1 MKINKKLI
9 IFIPILVA
17 VLVFIGVYL
26 YYYSEDIN
34 SLTVTDKN
42 WIEENIQSLVDIEVV
57 SDYPIYG
64 EKNGVFDDFIS
75 GFENATGIE
84 FNRISYLKEGMS
96 NTNSYR
102 FRVLSNS
109 DELTEKDLLINED
122 VYVLISLSSTALKN
136 YDHISDF
143 SNLKIGVLNVDFDD
157 INYYMSSGSNLTYK
171 SYDDSDKLFA
181 ALDNGS
187 VNTIVVPHI
196 MYLNKILD
204 GTKNYRID
212 YTLSEMSKRL
222 VLTLSKDDSKLNDI
236 LEKYFNSWK
245 NNSFVSVYNS
255 ELFDFYINSKG
266 ITDSVKKELQA
277 ETYTYGY
284 VENYPY
290 EVVVDG
296 EFYGIAAEYINRIN
310 RLSGIDF
317 EYKKY
322 DTVEDLLKAVKNK
335 EVDIYFNY
343 YDVAGAD
350 YKEVNST
357 FIEEFVVLAR
367 TKDSHV
373 VGSFEAL
380 KGKNVSMLKGTS
392 LLNYFKDNSKSNIK
406 EFDSYEDMLSKS
418 GNNILVIDREVYTY
432 YKNSKFKDYEILYS
446 NCIPKNYSFMIIAE
460 EENFYEMFNYT
471 VSTNSYYRYRNTA
484 LMDLNNDSII
494 RTNSFEEL
502 YVVILILILVPILFF
517 IAVYIL
523 LKRKSVVKKVRKEE
537 RRKYTDNLTS
547 LKNRSYLNLNMEAW
561 NKSEK
566 YPQAIVM
573 IDLNNVKYVN
583 DNYGHEAGDGLIV
596 QAASTLVNTQ
606 LENSEI
612 IRTDGNEFLIYL
624 VGYSEKQVDIYTKK
638 LTKEFKELPYGFGA
652 AVGYSMITDGM
663 KTIDDAINE
672 ATLEMRTDKE
682 DYK

>member
-9 IFIPILVA
+9 IFIPIFVA
-17 VLVFIGVYL
+17 IAVFIGVYL

-42 WIEENIQSLVDIEVV
+42 WIEENVTSLVDIEVI

-64 EKNGVFDDFIS
+64 EGEGVFDSFIS
-75 GFENATGIE
+75 GFENATGVE
-84 FNRISYLKEGMS
+84 FNKVTYVKEGTP
-96 NTNSYR
+96 NTKSYR
-102 FRVLSNS
+102 FRVLSSN
-109 DELTEKDLLINED
+109 EKLTEKDLLINED
-122 VYVLISLSSTALKN
+122 VYILVSLESRN
-136 YDHISDF
+136 YDHISDL
-143 SNLKIGVLNVDFDD
+143 NKLVVGVLAADLEDVS
-157 INYYMSSGSNLTYK
+157 YYMSSGTNLTYK
-171 SYDDSDKLFA
+171 SYASSEDLFS
-181 ALDNGS
+181 ALNNGS
-187 VNTIVVPHI
+187 VNTIVIPHI
-196 MYLNKILD
+196 MYLNKILSSD
-204 GTKNYRID
+204 TNYYIN
-212 YTLSEMSKRL
+212 YTLSEMSKS
-222 VLTLSKDDSKLNDI
+222 VVFTLSDTNSKLNDI
-236 LEKYFNSWK
+236 FVKYFNSWK

-255 ELFDFYINSKG
+255 ELFDFYVNSKG

-277 ETYTYGY
+277 ETYVYGY
-284 VENYPY
+284 VENSPY
-290 EVVVDG
+290 EIVVDDN
-296 EFYGIAAEYINRIN
+296 FYGIAAEYVNRIN
-310 RLSGIDF
+310 RLSGVDF

-322 DTVEDLLKAVKNK
+322 DSVEDLKKAIDKK
-335 EVDIYFNY
+335 EIDIYFNY
-343 YDVAGAD
+343 YDVAGKD

-357 FIEEFVVLAR
+357 FIEEYVVLAR

-373 VGSFEAL
+373 VGSFQAL
-380 KGKNVSMLKGTS
+380 KGKDISMLANTA

-406 EFDSYEDMLSKS
+406 EFNDYNEMLSKS
-418 GNNILVIDREVYTY
+418 DNNILVIDKEVYTY
-432 YKNSKFKDYEILYS
+432 YKNSKFKDYEVLYS
-446 NCIPKNYSFMIIAE
+446 DCIPKNYSFMIVAE
-460 EENFYEMFNYT
+460 EENFYDMFNYT
-471 VSTNSYYRYRNTA
+471 ISTNSYYRYRNAA
-484 LMDLNNDSII
+484 LIDLNSDNIL

-502 YVVILILILVPILFF
+502 YVVILVLILVPVLFF
-517 IAVYIL
+517 IAIYIL
-523 LKRKSVVKKVRKEE
+523 FKRKSVVKKVRKEE

-624 VGYSEKQVDIYTKK
+624 VGYSEKQVEIYTKK
-638 LTKEFKELPYGFGA
+638 LTKEFKDLPYGFGA
-652 AVGYSMITDGM
+652 AIGYSMITDGM

>member
-9 IFIPILVA
+9 IFIPIFVA
-17 VLVFIGVYL
+17 IAVFIGVYL

-42 WIEENIQSLVDIEVV
+42 WIEENVTSLVDIEVI

-64 EKNGVFDDFIS
+64 EGEGVFDSFIS
-75 GFENATGIE
+75 GFENATGVE
-84 FNRISYLKEGMS
+84 FNKVTYVKEGTP
-96 NTNSYR
+96 NTKSYR
-102 FRVLSNS
+102 FRVLSSN
-109 DELTEKDLLINED
+109 EKLTEKDLLINED
-122 VYVLISLSSTALKN
+122 VYILVSLESRN
-136 YDHISDF
+136 YDHISDL
-143 SNLKIGVLNVDFDD
+143 NKLVVGVLAADLEDVS
-157 INYYMSSGSNLTYK
+157 YYMSSGTNLTYK
-171 SYDDSDKLFA
+171 SYASSEDLFS
-181 ALDNGS
+181 ALNNGS

-196 MYLNKILD
+196 MYLNKILSSD
-204 GTKNYRID
+204 TNYYIN
-212 YTLSEMSKRL
+212 YTLSEMSKS
-222 VLTLSKDDSKLNDI
+222 VVFTLSDTNSKLNDI
-236 LEKYFNSWK
+236 FVKYFNSWK

-255 ELFDFYINSKG
+255 ELFDFYVNSKG

-277 ETYTYGY
+277 ETYVYGY
-284 VENYPY
+284 VENSPY
-290 EVVVDG
+290 EIVVDDN
-296 EFYGIAAEYINRIN
+296 FYGIAAEYVNRIN
-310 RLSGIDF
+310 RLSGVDF

-322 DTVEDLLKAVKNK
+322 DSVEDLKKAIDKK
-335 EVDIYFNY
+335 EIDIYFNY
-343 YDVAGAD
+343 YDVAGKD

-357 FIEEFVVLAR
+357 FIEEYVVLAR

-373 VGSFEAL
+373 VGSFQAL
-380 KGKNVSMLKGTS
+380 KGKDISMLANTA

-406 EFDSYEDMLSKS
+406 EFNDYNEMLSKS
-418 GNNILVIDREVYTY
+418 DNNILVIDKEVYTY
-432 YKNSKFKDYEILYS
+432 YKNSKFKDYEVLYS
-446 NCIPKNYSFMIIAE
+446 NCIPKNYSFMIVAE
-460 EENFYEMFNYT
+460 EENFYDMFNYT
-471 VSTNSYYRYRNTA
+471 ISTNSYYRYRNAA
-484 LMDLNNDSII
+484 LIDLNSDNIL

-502 YVVILILILVPILFF
+502 YVVILVLILVPVLFF
-517 IAVYIL
+517 IAIYIL
-523 LKRKSVVKKVRKEE
+523 FKRKSVVKKVRKEE

-547 LKNRSYLNLNMEAW
+547 LKNRSYLNLNMDAW

-624 VGYSEKQVDIYTKK
+624 VGYSEKQVEIYTKK
-638 LTKEFKELPYGFGA
+638 LTKEFKDLPYGFGA
-652 AVGYSMITDGM
+652 AIGYSMITDGM

>member
-9 IFIPILVA
+9 IFIPIFVA
-17 VLVFIGVYL
+17 IAVFIGVYL

-42 WIEENIQSLVDIEVV
+42 WIEENVTSLVDIEVI

-64 EKNGVFDDFIS
+64 EGEGVFDSFIS
-75 GFENATGIE
+75 GFENATGVE
-84 FNRISYLKEGMS
+84 FNKVTYVKEGTP
-96 NTNSYR
+96 NTKSYR
-102 FRVLSNS
+102 FRVLSSN
-109 DELTEKDLLINED
+109 EKLTEKDLLINED
-122 VYVLISLSSTALKN
+122 VYILVSLESRN
-136 YDHISDF
+136 YDHISDL
-143 SNLKIGVLNVDFDD
+143 NKLVVGVLAADLEDVS
-157 INYYMSSGSNLTYK
+157 YYMSSGTNLTYK
-171 SYDDSDKLFA
+171 SYASSEDLFS
-181 ALDNGS
+181 ALNNGS

-196 MYLNKILD
+196 MYLNKILSSD
-204 GTKNYRID
+204 TNYYIN
-212 YTLSEMSKRL
+212 YTLSEMSKS
-222 VLTLSKDDSKLNDI
+222 VVFTLSDTNSKLNDI
-236 LEKYFNSWK
+236 FVKYFNSWK

-255 ELFDFYINSKG
+255 ELFDFYVNSKG

-277 ETYTYGY
+277 ETYVYGY
-284 VENYPY
+284 VENSPY
-290 EVVVDG
+290 EIVVDDN
-296 EFYGIAAEYINRIN
+296 FYGIAAEYVNIIN
-310 RLSGIDF
+310 RLSGVDF

-322 DTVEDLLKAVKNK
+322 DSVEDLKKAIDKK
-335 EVDIYFNY
+335 EIDIYFNY
-343 YDVAGAD
+343 YDVAGKD

-357 FIEEFVVLAR
+357 FIEEYVVLAR

-373 VGSFEAL
+373 VGSFQAL
-380 KGKNVSMLKGTS
+380 KGKDISMLANTA

-406 EFDSYEDMLSKS
+406 EFNDYNEMLSKS
-418 GNNILVIDREVYTY
+418 DNNILVIDKEVYTY
-432 YKNSKFKDYEILYS
+432 YKNSKFKDYEVLYS
-446 NCIPKNYSFMIIAE
+446 NCIPKNYSFMIVAE
-460 EENFYEMFNYT
+460 EENFYDMFNYT
-471 VSTNSYYRYRNTA
+471 ISTNSYYRYRNAA
-484 LMDLNNDSII
+484 LIDLNSDNIL

-502 YVVILILILVPILFF
+502 YVVILVLILVPVLFF
-517 IAVYIL
+517 IAIYIL
-523 LKRKSVVKKVRKEE
+523 FKRKSVVKKVRKEE

-547 LKNRSYLNLNMEAW
+547 LKNRSYLNLNMDAW

-624 VGYSEKQVDIYTKK
+624 VGYSEKQVEIYTKK
-638 LTKEFKELPYGFGA
+638 LTKEFKDLPYGFGA
-652 AVGYSMITDGM
+652 AIGYSMITDGM

>member
-9 IFIPILVA
+9 IFIPIFVA
-17 VLVFIGVYL
+17 IAVFIGVYL

-42 WIEENIQSLVDIEVV
+42 WIEENVTSLVDIEVI

-64 EKNGVFDDFIS
+64 EGEGVFDSFIS
-75 GFENATGIE
+75 GFENATGVE
-84 FNRISYLKEGMS
+84 FNKVTYVKEGTP
-96 NTNSYR
+96 NTKSYR
-102 FRVLSNS
+102 FRVLSSN
-109 DELTEKDLLINED
+109 EKLTEKDLLINED
-122 VYVLISLSSTALKN
+122 VYILVSLESRN
-136 YDHISDF
+136 YDHISDL
-143 SNLKIGVLNVDFDD
+143 NKLVVGVLASDLEDVS
-157 INYYMSSGSNLTYK
+157 YYMSSGTNLTYK
-171 SYDDSDKLFA
+171 SYASSEDLFS
-181 ALDNGS
+181 ALNNGS

-196 MYLNKILD
+196 MYLNKILSSD
-204 GTKNYRID
+204 TNYYIN
-212 YTLSEMSKRL
+212 YTLSEMSKS
-222 VLTLSKDDSKLNDI
+222 VVFTLSDTNSKLNDI
-236 LEKYFNSWK
+236 FVKYFNSWK

-255 ELFDFYINSKG
+255 ELFDFYVNSKG

-277 ETYTYGY
+277 ETYVYGY
-284 VENYPY
+284 VENSPY
-290 EVVVDG
+290 EIVVDDN
-296 EFYGIAAEYINRIN
+296 FYGIAAEYVNRIN
-310 RLSGIDF
+310 RLSGVDF

-322 DTVEDLLKAVKNK
+322 DSVEDLKKAIDKK
-335 EVDIYFNY
+335 EIDIYFNY
-343 YDVAGAD
+343 YDVAGKD

-357 FIEEFVVLAR
+357 FIEEYVVLAR

-373 VGSFEAL
+373 VGSFQAL
-380 KGKNVSMLKGTS
+380 KGKDISMLANTA

-406 EFDSYEDMLSKS
+406 EFNNYNEMLSKS
-418 GNNILVIDREVYTY
+418 DNNILVIDKEVYTY
-432 YKNSKFKDYEILYS
+432 YKNSKFKDYEVLYS
-446 NCIPKNYSFMIIAE
+446 DCIPKNYSFMIVAE
-460 EENFYEMFNYT
+460 EENFYDMFNYT
-471 VSTNSYYRYRNTA
+471 ISTNSYYRYRNAA
-484 LMDLNNDSII
+484 LIDLNSDNIL

-502 YVVILILILVPILFF
+502 YVVILVLILVPVLFF
-517 IAVYIL
+517 IAIYIL
-523 LKRKSVVKKVRKEE
+523 FKRKSVVKKVRKEE

-624 VGYSEKQVDIYTKK
+624 VGYSEKQVEIYTKK
-638 LTKEFKELPYGFGA
+638 LTKEFKDLPYGFGA
-652 AVGYSMITDGM
+652 AIGYSMITDGM

>member
-9 IFIPILVA
+9 IFIPIFVA
-17 VLVFIGVYL
+17 IAVFIGVYL

-42 WIEENIQSLVDIEVV
+42 WIEENVTSLVDIEVI

-64 EKNGVFDDFIS
+64 EGEGVFDSFIS
-75 GFENATGIE
+75 GFENATGVE
-84 FNRISYLKEGMS
+84 FNKVTYVKEGTP
-96 NTNSYR
+96 NTKSYR
-102 FRVLSNS
+102 FRVLSSN
-109 DELTEKDLLINED
+109 EKLTEKDLLINED
-122 VYVLISLSSTALKN
+122 VYILVSLESRN
-136 YDHISDF
+136 YDHISDL
-143 SNLKIGVLNVDFDD
+143 NKLVVGVLAADLEDVS
-157 INYYMSSGSNLTYK
+157 YYMSSGTNLTYK
-171 SYDDSDKLFA
+171 SYASSEDLFN
-181 ALDNGS
+181 ALNNGS

-196 MYLNKILD
+196 MYLNKILSSD
-204 GTKNYRID
+204 TNYYIN
-212 YTLSEMSKRL
+212 YTLSEMSKS
-222 VLTLSKDDSKLNDI
+222 VVFTLSDTNSKLNDI
-236 LEKYFNSWK
+236 FVKYFNSWK

-255 ELFDFYINSKG
+255 ELFDFYVNSKG

-277 ETYTYGY
+277 ETYVYGY
-284 VENYPY
+284 VDNSPY
-290 EVVVDG
+290 EIVVDDN
-296 EFYGIAAEYINRIN
+296 FYGIAAEYVNRIN
-310 RLSGIDF
+310 RLSGVDF

-322 DTVEDLLKAVKNK
+322 DSVEDLKKAIDKK
-335 EVDIYFNY
+335 EIDIYFNY
-343 YDVAGAD
+343 YDVAGKD

-357 FIEEFVVLAR
+357 FIEEYVVLAR

-373 VGSFEAL
+373 VGSFQAL
-380 KGKNVSMLKGTS
+380 KGKDISMLANTA

-406 EFDSYEDMLSKS
+406 EFNDYNEMLSKS
-418 GNNILVIDREVYTY
+418 DNNILVIDREVYTY
-432 YKNSKFKDYEILYS
+432 YKNSKFKDYEVLYS
-446 NCIPKNYSFMIIAE
+446 DCIPKNYSFMIVAE
-460 EENFYEMFNYT
+460 EENFYDMFNYT
-471 VSTNSYYRYRNTA
+471 ISTNSYYRYRNAA
-484 LMDLNNDSII
+484 LIDLNSDNIL

-502 YVVILILILVPILFF
+502 YVVILVLILVPVLFF
-517 IAVYIL
+517 IAIYIL
-523 LKRKSVVKKVRKEE
+523 FKRKSVVKKVRKEE

-624 VGYSEKQVDIYTKK
+624 VGYSEKQVEIYTKK
-638 LTKEFKELPYGFGA
+638 LTKEFKDLPYGFGA
-652 AVGYSMITDGM
+652 AIGYSMITDGM

>member
-9 IFIPILVA
+9 IFIPIFVA
-17 VLVFIGVYL
+17 IAVFIGVYL

-42 WIEENIQSLVDIEVV
+42 WIEENVTSLVDIEVI

-64 EKNGVFDDFIS
+64 EGEGVFDSFIS
-75 GFENATGIE
+75 GFENATGVE
-84 FNRISYLKEGMS
+84 FNKVTYVKEGTP
-96 NTNSYR
+96 NTKSYR
-102 FRVLSNS
+102 FRVLSSN
-109 DELTEKDLLINED
+109 EKLTEKDLLINED
-122 VYVLISLSSTALKN
+122 VYILVSLESRN
-136 YDHISDF
+136 YDHISDL
-143 SNLKIGVLNVDFDD
+143 NKLVVGVLAADLEDVS
-157 INYYMSSGSNLTYK
+157 YYMSSGTNLTYK
-171 SYDDSDKLFA
+171 SYASSEDLFN
-181 ALDNGS
+181 ALNNGS

-196 MYLNKILD
+196 MYLNKILSSD
-204 GTKNYRID
+204 TNYYIN
-212 YTLSEMSKRL
+212 YTLSEMSKS
-222 VLTLSKDDSKLNDI
+222 VVFTLSDTNSKLNDI
-236 LEKYFNSWK
+236 FVKYFNSWK

-255 ELFDFYINSKG
+255 ELFDFYVNSKG

-277 ETYTYGY
+277 ETYVYGY
-284 VENYPY
+284 VENSPY
-290 EVVVDG
+290 EIVVDDN
-296 EFYGIAAEYINRIN
+296 FYGIAAEYVNRIN
-310 RLSGIDF
+310 RLSGVDF

-322 DTVEDLLKAVKNK
+322 DSVEDLKKAIDKK
-335 EVDIYFNY
+335 EIDIYFNY
-343 YDVAGAD
+343 YDVAGKD

-357 FIEEFVVLAR
+357 FIEEYVVLAR

-373 VGSFEAL
+373 VGSFQAL
-380 KGKNVSMLKGTS
+380 KGKDISMLANTA

-406 EFDSYEDMLSKS
+406 EFNDYNEMLSKS
-418 GNNILVIDREVYTY
+418 DNNILVIDKEVYTY
-432 YKNSKFKDYEILYS
+432 YKNSKFKDYEVLYS
-446 NCIPKNYSFMIIAE
+446 DCIPKNYSFMIVAE
-460 EENFYEMFNYT
+460 EENFYDMFNYT
-471 VSTNSYYRYRNTA
+471 VSTNSYYRYRNAA
-484 LMDLNNDSII
+484 LIDLNSDNIL

-502 YVVILILILVPILFF
+502 YVVILVLILVPVLFF
-517 IAVYIL
+517 IAIYIL
-523 LKRKSVVKKVRKEE
+523 FKRKSVVKKVRKEE

-624 VGYSEKQVDIYTKK
+624 VGYSEKQVEIYTKK
-638 LTKEFKELPYGFGA
+638 LTKEFKDLPYGFGA
-652 AVGYSMITDGM
+652 AIGYSMITDGM

>member
-9 IFIPILVA
+9 IFIPIFVA
-17 VLVFIGVYL
+17 IAVFIGVYL

-42 WIEENIQSLVDIEVV
+42 WIEENVTSLVDIEVI

-64 EKNGVFDDFIS
+64 EGEGVFDSFIS
-75 GFENATGIE
+75 GFENATGVE
-84 FNRISYLKEGMS
+84 FNKVTYVKEGTP
-96 NTNSYR
+96 NTKSYR
-102 FRVLSNS
+102 FRVLSSN
-109 DELTEKDLLINED
+109 EKLTEKDLLINED
-122 VYVLISLSSTALKN
+122 VYILVSLESRN
-136 YDHISDF
+136 YDHISDL
-143 SNLKIGVLNVDFDD
+143 NKLVVGVLAADLEDVS
-157 INYYMSSGSNLTYK
+157 YYMSSGTNLTYK
-171 SYDDSDKLFA
+171 SYASSEDLFN
-181 ALDNGS
+181 ALNNGS

-196 MYLNKILD
+196 MYLNKILSSD
-204 GTKNYRID
+204 TNYYIN
-212 YTLSEMSKRL
+212 YTLSEMSKS
-222 VLTLSKDDSKLNDI
+222 VVFTLSDTNSKLNDI
-236 LEKYFNSWK
+236 FVKYFNSWK

-255 ELFDFYINSKG
+255 ELFDFYVNSKG

-277 ETYTYGY
+277 ETYVYGY
-284 VENYPY
+284 VENSPY
-290 EVVVDG
+290 EIVVDDN
-296 EFYGIAAEYINRIN
+296 FYGIAAEYVNRIN
-310 RLSGIDF
+310 RLSGVDF

-322 DTVEDLLKAVKNK
+322 DSVEDLKKAIDKK
-335 EVDIYFNY
+335 EIDIYFNY
-343 YDVAGAD
+343 YDVAGKD

-357 FIEEFVVLAR
+357 FIEEYVVLAR

-373 VGSFEAL
+373 VGSFQAL
-380 KGKNVSMLKGTS
+380 KGKDISMLANTA

-406 EFDSYEDMLSKS
+406 EFNDYNEMLSKS
-418 GNNILVIDREVYTY
+418 DNNILVIDREVYTY
-432 YKNSKFKDYEILYS
+432 YKNSKFKDYEVLYS
-446 NCIPKNYSFMIIAE
+446 DCIPKNYSFMIVAE
-460 EENFYEMFNYT
+460 EENFYDMFNYT
-471 VSTNSYYRYRNTA
+471 ISTNSYYRYRNAA
-484 LMDLNNDSII
+484 LIDLNSDNIL

-502 YVVILILILVPILFF
+502 YVVILVLILVPVLFF
-517 IAVYIL
+517 IAIYIL
-523 LKRKSVVKKVRKEE
+523 FKRKSVVKKVRKEE

-624 VGYSEKQVDIYTKK
+624 VGYSEKQVEIYTKK
-638 LTKEFKELPYGFGA
+638 LTKEFKDLPYGFGA
-652 AVGYSMITDGM
+652 AIGYSMITDGM